1 MIDLYTKFVLS
12 VIAVALLALA
22 ALQAIPR
29 WQIWTAQG
37 PTAQIS
43 TAQSAVSPCGATNQ
57 NPCYVKMSDPCWSN
71 GPCLL
76 NGL

>member
-12 VIAVALLALA
+12 VIAVALVALA

-37 PTAQIS
+37 S
-43 TAQSAVSPCGATNQ
+43 TTLVPAIQQAVSPCGASNQ
-57 NPCYVKMSDPCWSN
+57 NPCYVKISDSCSSN
-71 GPCLL
+71 GTCLL